1 MNIVDPI
8 VTGYVFSEIYNQVG
22 EGIYS
27 KEEEPVRLNFSAAYP
42 IDSLAKDLPE
52 GLKNKM
58 VPIGLVKIDATM
70 VIPSDHK
77 LREQDADE
85 MMPEDMFNRLID
97 NVSQPFPRELH
108 KPSTRKLH
116 KHISFSPSH
125 SPSKKNK
132 TNKTNKTTKK

>member
-77 LREQDADE
+77 LREQDANE
-85 MMPEDMFNRLID
+85 MMPEDIFNKLID
-97 NVSQPFPRELH
+97 NVSQPLPRELY

-116 KHISFSPSH
+116 KRSSS

-132 TNKTNKTTKK
+132 TNKMPKATKKSKK

>member
-8 VTGYVFSEIYNQVG
+8 VTGYVFSELYNQVG
-22 EGIYS
+22 EGISS

-85 MMPEDMFNRLID
+85 MLPEDMFNRLID

-108 KPSTRKLH
+108 NPSTRKLH
-116 KHISFSPSH
+116 KLVASSH

-132 TNKTNKTTKK
+132 KSKK